1 VEEVPLDVW
10 LRRRMA
16 LRRSASSHYRRTRAL
31 AGVNLHSPRRPSW
44 ACIGCGGPWP
54 CQTRRAQL
62 RAQFSSAPVSL
73 GLLMGGYFIDA
84 AQDLRTEAA
93 HDLYERFM
101 GWLNQQ
107 PKPYEDPEP

>member
-1 VEEVPLDVW
+1 
-10 LRRRMA
+10 
-16 LRRSASSHYRRTRAL
+16 
-31 AGVNLHSPRRPSW
+31 
-44 ACIGCGGPWP
+44 
-54 CQTRRAQL
+54 
-62 RAQFSSAPVSL
+62 VSL